1 MTGTPDLVI
10 RGGTIADGLGGEL
23 FEADVA
29 ITNGRISEIG
39 KVSAK
44 GKEEIDARG
53 KLVTPGFVDVHT
65 HYDGQVTWSQD
76 ITPSSQNGVT
86 TAIMG
91 NCGVGFAPCRP
102 SDHHRLIQLMEGV
115 EDIPEPVLS
124 AGIPWSWESFPDYME
139 WLSKRHFDID
149 IGAQLPHA
157 ALRVYVMGERG
168 ARRDPSTAEDNR
180 AMAALA
186 GDAVRAGALG
196 FSTSRTLNHRT
207 STGDFT
213 PTLKAG
219 EDELTAIAGAMHK
232 VGRSVLQFVL
242 DLSTL
247 DEDLP
252 MMLRVAANTQIPV
265 SFSITQNDKAPQRWR
280 QTLDMIRD
288 ASARGLSITA
298 QIAARP
304 VGLMLGLELSRN
316 PFQTHPSYQ
325 AIAHLPLKPS
335 GWRGCISPRCAPR
348 SSARHATATDDPL
361 FFRPNY
367 DKMYLLGNPPDYE
380 QPPENTL
387 GAQARR
393 HGQQPEALAYDA
405 MLTDDGRGMLYV
417 PFLNYSDGNLDA
429 TREMLRDPNSV
440 PGLSD
445 GGAHCGIICDA
456 SFPTYL
462 LTHWTR
468 DRSRGEKLS
477 IPFVVAAQSRKTA
490 LSVGLHDRGV
500 IAPGYKAD
508 INVIDYDKLH
518 LHPPKVHYDLPVGG
532 RRLLQRGRRLRRH
545 HRLRRGDAARR
556 HRHGIASGQ
565 IGARRAGQQ
574 VPVRRGGG
582 LKPGDSTKPVSFP
595 RRQERHER
603 LRYASGKFGL
613 RNRLPHQPCPF
624 RVGPQQQQAGHS

>member
-1 MTGTPDLVI
+1 MAVNSDLMPDLVI
-10 RGGTIADGLGGEL
+10 RGGNIADGSGGEM

-29 ITNGRISEIG
+29 IRDGRIVEVG

-44 GKEEIDARG
+44 GKEEIDAKG

-102 SDHHRLIQLMEGV
+102 SDHVKLIQLMEGV

-124 AGIPWSWESFPDYME
+124 AGIPWAWESFPDYME

-168 ARRDPSTAEDNR
+168 ARRDPSTDDDNK
-180 AMAALA
+180 AMATLA
-186 GDAVRAGALG
+186 REAVRAGALG

-219 EDELTAIAGAMHK
+219 EDELTAIADAMHGT
-232 VGRSVLQFVL
+232 GRSVLQFVL

-252 MMLRVAANTQIPV
+252 MMLRVADNTKCPIT
-265 SFSITQNDKAPQRWR
+265 FSITQNDKAPRRWR
-280 QTLDMIRD
+280 QTLDTIN
-288 ASARGLSITA
+288 AAAGRGLSITA

-304 VGLMLGLELSRN
+304 VGLLLGLELSRN
-316 PFQTHPSYQ
+316 PFQTHPSYRE
-325 AIAHLPLKPS
+325 IAKLPLAE
-335 GWRGCISPRCAPR
+335 RV
-348 SSARHATATDDPL
+348 ARLRQPELRAAILSENATATDDPL

-367 DKMYLLGNPPDYE
+367 DKMYLLGDPPDYE
-380 QPPENTL
+380 QPPEKTL

-393 HGQQPEALAYDA
+393 EGRKPEELAYDA
-405 MLTDDGRGMLYV
+405 MLTDEGRGMLYV
-417 PFLNYSDGNLDA
+417 PFLNYADGNLDA
-429 TREMLRDPNSV
+429 TREMLCDPRSV

-477 IPFVVAAQSRKTA
+477 IPFVVAVQSRKTA
-490 LSVGLHDRGV
+490 LSVGLTDRGL

-508 INVIDYDKLH
+508 VNVIDYDRLH

-532 RRLLQRGRRLRRH
+532 RRLLQQVDGY
-545 HRLRRGDAARR
+545 DAT
-556 HRHGIASGQ
+556 IVSGVVTQ
-565 IGARRAGQQ
+565 
-574 VPVRRGGG
+574 RGGASTG
-582 LKPGDSTKPVSFP
+582 AHPGQLIRGAQGSL
-595 RRQERHER
+595 Q
-603 LRYASGKFGL
+603 
-613 RNRLPHQPCPF
+613 
-624 RVGPQQQQAGHS
+624 

>member
-1 MTGTPDLVI
+1 MSTPDLVI
-10 RGGTIADGLGGEL
+10 RGGTVADGSGGEL

-29 ITNGRISEIG
+29 ITGGKISAVG
-39 KVSAK
+39 KIASK
-44 GKEEIDARG
+44 GHEEIDARG

-91 NCGVGFAPCRP
+91 NCGVGFAPCKP
-102 SDHHRLIQLMEGV
+102 DDHIRLIQLMEGV

-124 AGIPWSWESFPDYME
+124 AGIPWAWESFPDYMD
-139 WLSKRHFDID
+139 WLSRRDFDID
-149 IGAQLPHA
+149 VGAQLPHA

-168 ARRDPSTAEDNR
+168 ARRDPSTAEDNA
-180 AMAALA
+180 AMARLA
-186 GDAVRAGALG
+186 GEAVRSGALG

-219 EDELTAIAGAMHK
+219 EDELTAIAGAMHRQ
-232 VGRSVLQFVL
+232 GRSVLQFVL
-242 DLSTL
+242 DLSTIH
-247 DEDLP
+247 EDLP
-252 MMLRVAANTQIPV
+252 MMLRVADSTRCPI

-280 QTLDMIRD
+280 QTLDEINAAAR
-288 ASARGLSITA
+288 RGLSITA

-304 VGLMLGLELSRN
+304 VGLLLGLELSRN
-316 PFQTHPSYQ
+316 PFQTHPSYR
-325 AIAHLPLKPS
+325 AIAHLPLQE
-335 GWRGCISPRCAPR
+335 RL
-348 SSARHATATDDPL
+348 ARLRQPDVRKAILSETATATDDPL
-361 FFRPNY
+361 FFRPDY
-367 DKMYLLGNPPDYE
+367 DKMFLLGDPPDYE
-380 QPPENTL
+380 QPPENAL

-393 HGQQPEALAYDA
+393 QGRQPEELAYDA
-405 MLTDDGRGMLYV
+405 MLSDEGRGMLYV

-429 TREMLRDPNSV
+429 TREMLLDPQSV

-468 DRSRGEKLS
+468 DRKRGEKLT

-490 LSVGLHDRGV
+490 LSVGLTDRGL

-508 INVIDYDKLH
+508 LNVIDYDRLH

-532 RRLLQRGRRLRRH
+532 RRLLQDVDGYEATIVSGVVTRRHGAATGRRPG
-545 HRLRRGDAARR
+545 RLIRGA
-556 HRHGIASGQ
+556 Q
-565 IGARRAGQQ
+565 
-574 VPVRRGGG
+574 G
-582 LKPGDSTKPVSFP
+582 L
-595 RRQERHER
+595 
-603 LRYASGKFGL
+603 
-613 RNRLPHQPCPF
+613 N
-624 RVGPQQQQAGHS
+624 

>member
-1 MTGTPDLVI
+1 MTDHPDLVI
-10 RGGTIADGLGGEL
+10 RGGTIADGSGGDL

-29 ITNGRISEIG
+29 IRDGRITAIG
-39 KVSAK
+39 KVAAK
-44 GKEEIDARG
+44 GRDEIDARG
-53 KLVTPGFVDVHT
+53 RLVAPGFVDVHT

-91 NCGVGFAPCRP
+91 NCGVGFAPCRV
-102 SDHHRLIQLMEGV
+102 SDHQRLIQLMEGV

-124 AGIPWSWESFPDYME
+124 AGIPWQWESFPDYMD
-139 WLSKRHFDID
+139 WLGKRTFDID

-168 ARRDPSTAEDNR
+168 ARRDPSTADDNA
-180 AMAALA
+180 AMARLA
-186 GDAVRAGALG
+186 GEAVRAGALG

-207 STGDFT
+207 SSGDYT

-219 EDELTAIAGAMHK
+219 EDELAAIAGAMQRS
-232 VGRSVLQFVL
+232 GRSVLQFVL

-252 MMLRVAANTQIPV
+252 MMLRIAETTRCPIT
-265 SFSITQNDKAPQRWR
+265 FSVTQNDRAPKRWR
-280 QTLDMIRD
+280 QTLDTIN
-288 ASARGLSITA
+288 AAAARGLSITA

-304 VGLMLGLELSRN
+304 VGLLLGLELSRN
-316 PFQTHPSYQ
+316 SFQTHPSYR
-325 AIAHLPLKPS
+325 AIAHLPLAERLARLRQAEVRAAILSEAPS
-335 GWRGCISPRCAPR
+335 
-348 SSARHATATDDPL
+348 ATDDPL

-367 DKMYLLGNPPDYE
+367 DKMYLLGDPPDYE
-380 QPPENTL
+380 QPPEQAL
-387 GAQARR
+387 GARARR
-393 HGQQPEALAYDA
+393 ERRRPEDLAYDA
-405 MLTDDGRGMLYV
+405 MLSDEGRGMLYV
-417 PFLNYSDGNLDA
+417 PFLNYADGNLDA
-429 TREMLRDPNSV
+429 TREMLCDPRAV

-468 DRSRGEKLS
+468 DRSRGEKLT

-490 LSVGLHDRGV
+490 LSVGLTDRGL

-508 INVIDYDKLH
+508 INVIDYDHLH

-532 RRLLQRGRRLRRH
+532 RRLLQQVDGYEATIVSGLVTQRNGR
-545 HRLRRGDAARR
+545 AT
-556 HRHGIASGQ
+556 
-565 IGARRAGQQ
+565 GARPGRLVRGAQ
-574 VPVRRGGG
+574 V
-582 LKPGDSTKPVSFP
+582 S
-595 RRQERHER
+595 
-603 LRYASGKFGL
+603 
-613 RNRLPHQPCPF
+613 N
-624 RVGPQQQQAGHS
+624 

>member
-1 MTGTPDLVI
+1 MTSSPDLVI
-10 RGGTIADGLGGEL
+10 RGGTVADGKGGDL

-29 ITNGRISEIG
+29 ISGGRITEVG
-39 KVSAK
+39 KVAAK
-44 GKEEIDARG
+44 GKEEIDAKG
-53 KLVTPGFVDVHT
+53 KLVAPGFVDVHT

-91 NCGVGFAPCRP
+91 NCGVRFAPCRTD
-102 SDHHRLIQLMEGV
+102 DHQRLIQLMEGV

-124 AGIPWSWESFPDYME
+124 AGIPWTWESFPDYMD
-139 WLSKRHFDID
+139 WLSKRKFDMD

-168 ARRDPSTAEDNR
+168 ARRDPSTAEDNK

-207 STGDFT
+207 STGDYT

-219 EDELTAIAGAMHK
+219 EDELTAIAGAMHQT
-232 VGRSVLQFVL
+232 GRSVFQFVL
-242 DLSTL
+242 DLSTI

-252 MMLRVAANTQIPV
+252 MMLRVAENTQIPV
-265 SFSITQNDKAPQRWR
+265 SFSITQNDKAPRRWR
-280 QTLDMIRD
+280 ETLDTIGK

-304 VGLMLGLELSRN
+304 VGLLLGLELSRN
-316 PFQTHPSYQ
+316 PFQTHPSYK
-325 AIAHLPLKPS
+325 AIAHLPLAERLKRLHQADVRAAILSETPTS
-335 GWRGCISPRCAPR
+335 
-348 SSARHATATDDPL
+348 TDDPL

-367 DKMYLLGNPPDYE
+367 DKMYLLGDPPDYE
-380 QPPENTL
+380 QPLENAL
-387 GAQARR
+387 GPQARR
-393 HGQQPEALAYDA
+393 QGRQPEELAYEA
-405 MLTDDGRGMLYV
+405 MLADEGRGMLYV
-417 PFLNYSDGNLDA
+417 PFLNYADGNLDA
-429 TREMLRDPNSV
+429 VHDMLCDPHSV

-490 LSVGLHDRGV
+490 LSVGLSDRGL

-508 INVIDYDKLH
+508 VNVIDYDRLH

-532 RRLLQRGRRLRRH
+532 RRLLQDVDGYDATIVSGVVTRRQGEATGRRPGKLI
-545 HRLRRGDAARR
+545 RGA
-556 HRHGIASGQ
+556 Q
-565 IGARRAGQQ
+565 
-574 VPVRRGGG
+574 G
-582 LKPGDSTKPVSFP
+582 L
-595 RRQERHER
+595 
-603 LRYASGKFGL
+603 A
-613 RNRLPHQPCPF
+613 N
-624 RVGPQQQQAGHS
+624 

>member
-1 MTGTPDLVI
+1 MNAVTVNPGATNPDLVI
-10 RGGTIADGLGGEL
+10 RRGNIADGLGGEL
-23 FEADVA
+23 YEVDVA
-29 ITNGRISEIG
+29 ITNGRITEIG

-44 GKEEIDARG
+44 GREEIDAKG
-53 KLVTPGFVDVHT
+53 KLVAPGFVDVHT

-102 SDHHRLIQLMEGV
+102 SDHVRLIQLMEGV

-124 AGIPWSWESFPDYME
+124 AGIPWAWESFPDYME
-139 WLSKRHFDID
+139 WLSKRNFDMD

-157 ALRVYVMGERG
+157 ALRVYVMGDRG
-168 ARRDPSTAEDNR
+168 ARRDPSTPDDNK

-196 FSTSRTLNHRT
+196 FSASRTRNHRT

-219 EDELTAIAGAMHK
+219 EDELTAIAAAMHAQ
-232 VGRSVLQFVL
+232 GRSVLQFVL
-242 DLSTL
+242 DLSTIN
-247 DEDLP
+247 EDLP
-252 MMLRVAANTQIPV
+252 MMLRVAENTRIPV

-280 QTLDMIRD
+280 QTLDTIAA

-304 VGLMLGLELSRN
+304 VGLLLGLELSRN

-325 AIAHLPLKPS
+325 AIAHLPLAERLARLRQAEVRAAILS
-335 GWRGCISPRCAPR
+335 EAPA
-348 SSARHATATDDPL
+348 STDDPL

-367 DKMYLLGNPPDYE
+367 DKMYLLGDPPDYE
-380 QPPENTL
+380 QPPENAL

-393 HGQQPEALAYDA
+393 QGKRPEELAYDA
-405 MLTDDGRGMLYV
+405 MLSDEGRGMLYV
-417 PFLNYSDGNLDA
+417 PFLNYADGNLDA
-429 TREMLRDPNSV
+429 TREMLCDPRSV

-468 DRSRGEKLS
+468 DRKRGEKLS

-490 LSVGLHDRGV
+490 LSVGLSDRGV
-500 IAPGYKAD
+500 IAPGFKAD
-508 INVIDYDKLH
+508 LNVIDYDRLH

-532 RRLLQRGRRLRRH
+532 RRLLQRVDGY
-545 HRLRRGDAARR
+545 DATIVSGVVTQ
-556 HRHGIASGQ
+556 RHGAAT
-565 IGARRAGQQ
+565 GARPGRL
-574 VPVRRGGG
+574 VRGARGS
-582 LKPGDSTKPVSFP
+582 L
-595 RRQERHER
+595 H
-603 LRYASGKFGL
+603 
-613 RNRLPHQPCPF
+613 
-624 RVGPQQQQAGHS
+624 

>member
-1 MTGTPDLVI
+1 MTSAPDIVI
-10 RGGTIADGLGGEL
+10 RGGTLADGSGGEL
-23 FEADVA
+23 YEADVA
-29 ITNGRISEIG
+29 IADGKITEVG
-39 KVSAK
+39 KVSGK

-53 KLVTPGFVDVHT
+53 KLVAPGFVDVHT

-102 SDHHRLIQLMEGV
+102 SDHTRLIQLMEGV

-124 AGIPWSWESFPDYME
+124 AGIPWEWESFPDYMN
-139 WLSKRHFDID
+139 WLSKRSFDVD

-168 ARRDPSTAEDNR
+168 ARRDPSTVEDNR
-180 AMAALA
+180 QMAALA

-219 EDELTAIAGAMHK
+219 EDELTAIAGAMHG

-242 DLSTL
+242 DLSTVH
-247 DEDLP
+247 EDLP
-252 MMLRVAANTQIPV
+252 MMLRVAENTKCPI
-265 SFSITQNDKAPQRWR
+265 SFSITQNDKAPRRWR
-280 QTLDMIRD
+280 QTLDTISEATR
-288 ASARGLSITA
+288 RGLSITA

-316 PFQTHPSYQ
+316 PFQTHPSYK
-325 AIAHLPLKPS
+325 AIAHLPLKE
-335 GWRGCISPRCAPR
+335 RV
-348 SSARHATATDDPL
+348 ARLRQAETRATILAENASDTDDPL

-393 HGQQPEALAYDA
+393 LGKRPEELAYDA
-405 MLTDDGRGMLYV
+405 MLTDEGRGMLYV

-429 TREMLRDPNSV
+429 TREMLLDPNSV

-468 DRSRGEKLS
+468 DRTRGEKLS
-477 IPFVVAAQSRKTA
+477 IPFVISVQSRKTA
-490 LSVGLHDRGV
+490 LSFGLSDRGL

-508 INVIDYDKLH
+508 VNVIDYDRLH

-532 RRLLQRGRRLRRH
+532 RRLLQQVDGY
-545 HRLRRGDAARR
+545 DAT
-556 HRHGIASGQ
+556 IVSGVVTQ
-565 IGARRAGQQ
+565 RDGTATGARPGRLI
-574 VPVRRGGG
+574 RG
-582 LKPGDSTKPVSFP
+582 T
-595 RRQERHER
+595 QEMH
-603 LRYASGKFGL
+603 
-613 RNRLPHQPCPF
+613 
-624 RVGPQQQQAGHS
+624 

>member
-1 MTGTPDLVI
+1 MSESPDLVI
-10 RGGTIADGLGGEL
+10 RGGTIADGRGGDL

-29 ITNGRISEIG
+29 IRDGRISEVG
-39 KVSAK
+39 KVSGK
-44 GKEEIDARG
+44 GRDEIDARG
-53 KLVTPGFVDVHT
+53 KLVAPGFVDIHT
-65 HYDGQVTWSQD
+65 HYDGQVTWSHD

-86 TAIMG
+86 TAVMG

-102 SDHHRLIQLMEGV
+102 DDHLRLIQLMEGV

-124 AGIPWSWESFPDYME
+124 AGIPWSWESFPDYMD
-139 WLSKRHFDID
+139 WLAKRGFDID

-168 ARRDPSTAEDNR
+168 ARRDPSTPEDNE
-180 AMAALA
+180 AMAKLA
-186 GDAVRAGALG
+186 REAVRSGALG

-219 EDELTAIAGAMHK
+219 EDELTAIAKAMHGE
-232 VGRSVLQFVL
+232 GRSVLQFVL

-247 DEDLP
+247 HEDLP
-252 MMLRVAANTQIPV
+252 MMLRVAEKTRCPI
-265 SFSITQNDKAPQRWR
+265 SFSITQNDRAPERWR
-280 QTLDMIRD
+280 QTLAEIN
-288 ASARGLSITA
+288 AAAAKGLSITA

-316 PFQTHPSYQ
+316 PFQTHPSYK
-325 AIAHLPLKPS
+325 AIAHLPLKERLTRLHQPEVRAAIL
-335 GWRGCISPRCAPR
+335 GE
-348 SSARHATATDDPL
+348 SASTTDDPL
-361 FFRPNY
+361 FFKPNY
-367 DKMYLLGNPPDYE
+367 DKMYLLGDPPDYE
-380 QPPENTL
+380 QPPENAL

-393 HGQQPEALAYDA
+393 SGKRPEELAYDA
-405 MLTDDGRGMLYV
+405 MLSDEGRGMLYV
-417 PFLNYSDGNLDA
+417 PFLNYADGNLDA
-429 TREMLRDPNSV
+429 TREMLCDPRSV

-468 DRSRGEKLS
+468 DRKRGEKLS

-490 LSVGLHDRGV
+490 LSVGLYDRGV

-508 INVIDYDKLH
+508 VNVIDYDNLH

-532 RRLLQRGRRLRRH
+532 RRLLQQVDGYE
-545 HRLRRGDAARR
+545 AT
-556 HRHGIASGQ
+556 IVSGH
-565 IGARRAGQQ
+565 ITRRAGSATGAR
-574 VPVRRGGG
+574 PGRLVRGAQGEA
-582 LKPGDSTKPVSFP
+582 
-595 RRQERHER
+595 RQ
-603 LRYASGKFGL
+603 FGTA
-613 RNRLPHQPCPF
+613 
-624 RVGPQQQQAGHS
+624 AG

>member
-1 MTGTPDLVI
+1 MTANPDLVI
-10 RGGTIADGLGGEL
+10 RGGTLADGRGGDL

-29 ITNGRISEIG
+29 IKDGRIAEVG
-39 KVSAK
+39 KVAAK
-44 GKEEIDARG
+44 GKEELDARG

-76 ITPSSQNGVT
+76 LTPSSQNGVT

-91 NCGVGFAPCRP
+91 NCGVGFAPCRRD
-102 SDHHRLIQLMEGV
+102 DHLRLIQLMEGV

-124 AGIPWSWESFPDYME
+124 AGIPWSWESFPDYMD

-168 ARRDPSTAEDNR
+168 ARRDPSTAEDNQ

-186 GDAVRAGALG
+186 GEAVRSGALG

-219 EDELTAIAGAMHK
+219 EDELTAIAGTMHRQ
-232 VGRSVLQFVL
+232 GRSVLQFVL
-242 DLSTL
+242 DLSTIH
-247 DEDLP
+247 EDLP
-252 MMLRVAANTQIPV
+252 MMLRVAESTRCPV

-280 QTLDMIRD
+280 QTLAEINA
-288 ASARGLSITA
+288 ASTRGLSITA

-304 VGLMLGLELSRN
+304 VGLLLGLELSRN
-316 PFQTHPSYQ
+316 PFQTHPSYK
-325 AIAHLPLKPS
+325 AIAKLPLKERLARLRQPEVRAAIL
-335 GWRGCISPRCAPR
+335 GETA
-348 SSARHATATDDPL
+348 SSTADPL

-380 QPPENTL
+380 QAPENAL
-387 GAQARR
+387 GPRARHQGR
-393 HGQQPEALAYDA
+393 EPEELAYDA
-405 MLTDDGRGMLYV
+405 MLSDEGRGMLYV

-429 TREMLRDPNSV
+429 TREMLQDPRSV

-490 LSVGLHDRGV
+490 LSVGLYDRGV
-500 IAPGYKAD
+500 IAPGFKAD
-508 INVIDYDKLH
+508 VNVIDYDRLH

-532 RRLLQRGRRLRRH
+532 RRLLQQVDGYEATIVSGVVTQREGR
-545 HRLRRGDAARR
+545 AT
-556 HRHGIASGQ
+556 
-565 IGARRAGQQ
+565 GARPGRL
-574 VPVRRGGG
+574 VRGAQGS
-582 LKPGDSTKPVSFP
+582 L
-595 RRQERHER
+595 H
-603 LRYASGKFGL
+603 
-613 RNRLPHQPCPF
+613 
-624 RVGPQQQQAGHS
+624 

>member
-1 MTGTPDLVI
+1 MAANSELSPDLVI
-10 RGGTIADGLGGEL
+10 RGGNIADGSGGAL

-29 ITNGRISEIG
+29 IKDGRISEVG

-44 GKEEIDARG
+44 GKEEIDAKG
-53 KLVTPGFVDVHT
+53 KLVAPGFVDVHT
-65 HYDGQVTWSQD
+65 HYDGQVTWSHD

-102 SDHHRLIQLMEGV
+102 DDHVRLIQLMEGV

-124 AGIPWSWESFPDYME
+124 AGIPWAWESFPDYME
-139 WLSKRHFDID
+139 WLSKRRFDID

-157 ALRVYVMGERG
+157 SLRVYVMGERG
-168 ARRDPSTAEDNR
+168 ARRDPSTHEDNA

-186 GDAVRAGALG
+186 REAVRAGALG

-219 EDELTAIAGAMHK
+219 EDELTAIAGAMHG

-252 MMLRVAANTQIPV
+252 MMLRVAENTKCPIT
-265 SFSITQNDKAPQRWR
+265 FSITQNDKAPQRWR
-280 QTLDMIRD
+280 QTLDSINE
-288 ASARGLSITA
+288 AAGRGLSITA

-304 VGLMLGLELSRN
+304 VGLLLGLELSRN
-316 PFQTHPSYQ
+316 PFQTHPSYRE
-325 AIAHLPLKPS
+325 IAKLPLAE
-335 GWRGCISPRCAPR
+335 RL
-348 SSARHATATDDPL
+348 ARLRQPELRAAILRENATATDDPL

-367 DKMYLLGNPPDYE
+367 DKMYLLGDPPDYE
-380 QPPENTL
+380 QPPEKTL

-393 HGQQPEALAYDA
+393 QGKKPEELAYDA
-405 MLTDDGRGMLYV
+405 MLTDEGRGMLYV
-417 PFLNYSDGNLDA
+417 PFLNYADGNLDA
-429 TREMLRDPNSV
+429 TREMLCDPRSV

-490 LSVGLHDRGV
+490 LSVGLTDRGL

-508 INVIDYDKLH
+508 VNVIDYDRLH

-532 RRLLQRGRRLRRH
+532 RRLLQQVDGY
-545 HRLRRGDAARR
+545 DAT
-556 HRHGIASGQ
+556 IVSGVVTQ
-565 IGARRAGQQ
+565 
-574 VPVRRGGG
+574 RGGASTG
-582 LKPGDSTKPVSFP
+582 AHPGQLIRGAQGS
-595 RRQERHER
+595 
-603 LRYASGKFGL
+603 L
-613 RNRLPHQPCPF
+613 N
-624 RVGPQQQQAGHS
+624 

>member
-1 MTGTPDLVI
+1 MAANSELSPDLVI
-10 RGGTIADGLGGEL
+10 RGGNIADGSGGAL

-29 ITNGRISEIG
+29 IKDGRISEVG

-44 GKEEIDARG
+44 GKEEIDAKG
-53 KLVTPGFVDVHT
+53 KLVAPGFVDVHT
-65 HYDGQVTWSQD
+65 HYDGQVTWSHD

-102 SDHHRLIQLMEGV
+102 DDHVRLIQLMEGV

-124 AGIPWSWESFPDYME
+124 AGIPWAWESFPDYME
-139 WLSKRHFDID
+139 WLSKRRFDID

-157 ALRVYVMGERG
+157 SLRVYVMGERG
-168 ARRDPSTAEDNR
+168 ARRDPSTHEDNA

-186 GDAVRAGALG
+186 REAVRAGALG

-219 EDELTAIAGAMHK
+219 EDELTAIAGAMHG

-252 MMLRVAANTQIPV
+252 MMLRVAENTKCPIT
-265 SFSITQNDKAPQRWR
+265 FSITQNDKAPQRWR
-280 QTLDMIRD
+280 QTLDSINE
-288 ASARGLSITA
+288 AAGRGLSITA

-304 VGLMLGLELSRN
+304 VGLLLGLELSRN
-316 PFQTHPSYQ
+316 PFQTHPSYRE
-325 AIAHLPLKPS
+325 IAKLPLAE
-335 GWRGCISPRCAPR
+335 RL
-348 SSARHATATDDPL
+348 ARLRQPELRAAILRENATATDDPL

-367 DKMYLLGNPPDYE
+367 DKMYLLGDPPDYE
-380 QPPENTL
+380 QPPEKTL

-393 HGQQPEALAYDA
+393 QGKKSEELAYDA
-405 MLTDDGRGMLYV
+405 MLTDEGRGMLYV
-417 PFLNYSDGNLDA
+417 PFLNYADGNLDA
-429 TREMLRDPNSV
+429 TREMLCDPRSV

-477 IPFVVAAQSRKTA
+477 IPFVVAVQSRKTA
-490 LSVGLHDRGV
+490 LSVGLTDRGL

-508 INVIDYDKLH
+508 VNVIDYDRLH

-532 RRLLQRGRRLRRH
+532 RRLLQQVDGY
-545 HRLRRGDAARR
+545 DAT
-556 HRHGIASGQ
+556 IVSGVVTQ
-565 IGARRAGQQ
+565 
-574 VPVRRGGG
+574 RGGASTG
-582 LKPGDSTKPVSFP
+582 AHPGQLIRGAQGS
-595 RRQERHER
+595 
-603 LRYASGKFGL
+603 L
-613 RNRLPHQPCPF
+613 N
-624 RVGPQQQQAGHS
+624 

>member
-1 MTGTPDLVI
+1 MNAMAFNPETANPDLVI
-10 RGGTIADGLGGEL
+10 RGGTVADGRGGDL

-29 ITNGRISEIG
+29 IKDGRIAEIG
-39 KVSAK
+39 KVLGK
-44 GKEEIDARG
+44 GTEEIDARG

-102 SDHHRLIQLMEGV
+102 DDHFRLIQLMEGV

-124 AGIPWSWESFPDYME
+124 AGIPWSWESFPDYMD
-139 WLSKRHFDID
+139 WLSKRNFDID

-168 ARRDPSTAEDNR
+168 ARRDPSTQEDNK

-186 GDAVRAGALG
+186 REAVRSGALG

-219 EDELTAIAGAMHK
+219 EDELTAIAEAMHGQ
-232 VGRSVLQFVL
+232 GRSVLQFVL
-242 DLSTL
+242 DLSSL

-252 MMLRVAANTQIPV
+252 MMLRVAENTRCPIT
-265 SFSITQNDKAPQRWR
+265 FSITQNDEAPRRWR
-280 QTLDMIRD
+280 QTLDEIN
-288 ASARGLSITA
+288 AAAARGLSITA

-304 VGLMLGLELSRN
+304 VGLLLGLELSRN
-316 PFQTHPSYQ
+316 PFQTHPSYR
-325 AIAHLPLKPS
+325 AIAKLPLEERLKRLHQPDLRAAILSESPS
-335 GWRGCISPRCAPR
+335 S
-348 SSARHATATDDPL
+348 TDDPL

-367 DKMYLLGNPPDYE
+367 EKMYLLGDPPDYE
-380 QPPENTL
+380 QPAENAL
-387 GAQARR
+387 GPQARR
-393 HGQQPEALAYDA
+393 QGGKPEELAYDA
-405 MLTDDGRGMLYV
+405 MLSDEGRGMLYV
-417 PFLNYSDGNLDA
+417 PFVNYSDGNLDA
-429 TREMLRDPNSV
+429 TREMLHDPRSV

-468 DRSRGEKLS
+468 DRKRGEKLS

-490 LSVGLHDRGV
+490 LSVGLTDRGLL
-500 IAPGYKAD
+500 APGYKAD
-508 INVIDYDKLH
+508 VNVIDYDRLH

-532 RRLLQRGRRLRRH
+532 RRLLQQVDGYDVTIVSGVVTQRG
-545 HRLRRGDAARR
+545 GKAT
-556 HRHGIASGQ
+556 
-565 IGARRAGQQ
+565 GARPGRL
-574 VPVRRGGG
+574 VRGAQGS
-582 LKPGDSTKPVSFP
+582 LQSIEAAAF
-595 RRQERHER
+595 
-603 LRYASGKFGL
+603 
-613 RNRLPHQPCPF
+613 
-624 RVGPQQQQAGHS
+624 

>member
-1 MTGTPDLVI
+1 MSSHPDLVI
-10 RGGTIADGLGGEL
+10 RGGNIADGLGGEI

-29 ITNGRISEIG
+29 IMEGRITEVG
-39 KVSAK
+39 KVLGR

-91 NCGVGFAPCRP
+91 NCGVGFAPCKP
-102 SDHHRLIQLMEGV
+102 ADHRRLIELMEGV

-124 AGIPWSWESFPDYME
+124 AGIPWAWESFPDYMG
-139 WLSKRHFDID
+139 WLSKRSFDMD

-168 ARRDPSTAEDNR
+168 ARRDPSTAADNQ

-207 STGDFT
+207 STGDYT

-219 EDELTAIAGAMHK
+219 EDELTAIAGAMHQ
-232 VGRSVLQFVL
+232 VGRSVFQFVL
-242 DLSTL
+242 DLSTIH
-247 DEDLP
+247 DDLP
-252 MMLRVAANTQIPV
+252 MMLRVAENTGIPV
-265 SFSITQNDKAPQRWR
+265 SFSITQNDKAPRRWR
-280 QTLDMIRD
+280 QTLDTIAE

-304 VGLMLGLELSRN
+304 VGLLLGLELSRN
-316 PFQTHPSYQ
+316 PFQTHPSYR
-325 AIAHLPLKPS
+325 AIAHLPPAERLARLHQPEVRAAILS
-335 GWRGCISPRCAPR
+335 EAP
-348 SSARHATATDDPL
+348 TATDDPL

-393 HGQQPEALAYDA
+393 QGRQAEELAYEA
-405 MLTDDGRGMLYV
+405 MLSDQGRGMLYV
-417 PFLNYSDGNLDA
+417 PFLNYADGNLDA
-429 TREMLRDPNSV
+429 TREMLSDPNSV

-468 DRSRGEKLS
+468 DRTRGEKLS

-490 LSVGLHDRGV
+490 LSVGLTDRGL
-500 IAPGYKAD
+500 IAPGYKGD
-508 INVIDYDKLH
+508 INVIDYDRLH

-532 RRLLQRGRRLRRH
+532 RRLLQQVDGYDATIVSGVVTQRG
-545 HRLRRGDAARR
+545 GTAT
-556 HRHGIASGQ
+556 
-565 IGARRAGQQ
+565 GARPGRLL
-574 VPVRRGGG
+574 RGAQGS
-582 LKPGDSTKPVSFP
+582 L
-595 RRQERHER
+595 Q
-603 LRYASGKFGL
+603 
-613 RNRLPHQPCPF
+613 
-624 RVGPQQQQAGHS
+624 